1 LLNAGLGKEIQP
13 PGELAELYP
22 EQLIGGEANPTES
35 IDLNGPG
42 IWLEVRF
49 LYLQQIKIAD

>member
-1 LLNAGLGKEIQP
+1 LLNAGSGKEIHP
-13 PGELAELYP
+13 PGEIAELCP
-22 EQLIGGEANPTES
+22 DQLIGGEANPTES

-49 LYLQQIKIAD
+49 LNL